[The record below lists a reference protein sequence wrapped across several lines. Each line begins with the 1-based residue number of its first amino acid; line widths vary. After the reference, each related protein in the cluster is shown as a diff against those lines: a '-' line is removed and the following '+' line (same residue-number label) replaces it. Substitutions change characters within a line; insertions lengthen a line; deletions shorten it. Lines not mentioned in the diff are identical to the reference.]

1 MHIRLHYL
9 SMASSWECDVDG
21 IPEPPD
27 WTNYTKHLKLPSR
40 LLLIAYPCCGIV
52 GSQEVTKGLLHQ
64 ACNVFDL
71 EESYREALEQIFKN
85 CPELPTLH
93 LGTDVGNVLS
103 AALQNLTCP
112 DAIVSGPPCPP
123 WAGHGKKSPFL
134 MTGAWST
141 PLFSNGPA
149 TSSRQAVCS
158 LPSWRM

>member
-40 LLLIAYPCCGIV
+40 LLYIAYPCCGIV
-52 GSQEVTKGLLHQ
+52 GSQNVTKGWLHQ

-71 EESYREALEQIFKN
+71 EESYREALEHIFKD
-85 CPELPTLH
+85 CPVLPTLH
-93 LGTDVGNVLS
+93 LGDDGNLLS
-103 AALQNLTCP
+103 VPLQDLTVP
-112 DAIVSGPPCPP
+112 DIVVSGPPCPP

-141 PLFSNGPA
+141 PLCSNGL
-149 TSSRQAVCS
+149 SIS
-158 LPSWRM
+158 